1 MKSPRSL
8 RVPGS
13 AGAIGAT
20 MLRASLLLPAIA
32 AAQSEPD
39 WLWVDGYEEF
49 VSPPEAF
56 RITTLAL
63 RDPHVFITVPPQPPL
78 PALCLDF
85 TDNPIPTTTFSLNGQ
100 IATALTSDANTDG
113 FLDSSTLILF
123 RPLDRN
129 ASIARIE
136 QTPARCTTPVAGTSC
151 QPPLAPVPPAI
162 EFIETRAAGTC
173 LAPLPGTTGNNPVN
187 PQFPPYQPAITNATA
202 ACFKTGVRDG
212 TVGDIG
218 LSLPLVDLQ
227 LSASFGTEPTNQLV
241 NGFIRGF
248 LPESAADAIQVP
260 LPNPPGGTIT
270 LSSLL
275 PGGNGFCTGAF
286 GSTRNNKDQYRGIA
300 GWWFYF
306 NFTATRVPYSGP

>member
-1 MKSPRSL
+1 MSSPASVLL
-8 RVPGS
+8 RE
-13 AGAIGAT
+13 
-20 MLRASLLLPAIA
+20 RAAVFGVQLLCCSFFWPAVA

-56 RITTLAL
+56 RITTLVL
-63 RDPHVFITVPPQPPL
+63 RDPHVFVTTPPQPPL

-85 TDNPIPTTTFSLNGQ
+85 TDTPIPTTTFSLNGQ
-100 IATALTSDANTDG
+100 IATALTSDVDADG
-113 FLDSSTLILF
+113 FLDASTLILF
-123 RPLDRN
+123 RPLDRT
-129 ASIARIE
+129 ASIARID
-136 QTPARCTTPVAGTSC
+136 QTPARCTAPVAGTSC
-151 QPPLAPVPPAI
+151 QPPVAPIPPQI
-162 EFIETRAAGTC
+162 EFIETRATGTC
-173 LAPLPGTTGNNPVN
+173 LAPLPATTGNNPVN
-187 PQFPPYQPAITNATA
+187 PQFPPYQPAVTSSTA

-227 LSASFGTEPTNQLV
+227 LAASFGAEPTNQLT
-241 NGFIRGF
+241 NGLIRGF

-275 PGGNGFCTGAF
+275 PGGTGFCTGAF
-286 GSTRNNKDQYRGIA
+286 GSTRNNKDLYRGVP